1 MLKRFILA
9 ATMAA
14 CVILTG
20 AAMAAQQDFTLKT
33 ADGKTAG
40 MAWITPMPHG
50 LLLRVEVEGQA
61 PGWHGIH
68 IHQTGDCS
76 GDGFK
81 KAGSHAAEKGQEHGF
96 SHDNP
101 HEGDLTNIWVADN
114 GRGGAEY
121 LLYGMTM
128 DSLKD
133 KDGSALV
140 FHAKPDDYKSQPAG
154 DSGDRLAC
162 GVIADGH

>member
-1 MLKRFILA
+1 MFKRSIFA
-9 ATMAA
+9 GTVAF
-14 CVILTG
+14 CVLLSGT
-20 AAMAAQQDFTLKT
+20 AMAAQQDFILKT
-33 ADGKTAG
+33 ADGKAAG
-40 MAWITPMPHG
+40 TAWISAMPHG
-50 LLLRVEVEGQA
+50 LLLHVEVEGQT

-81 KAGSHAAEKGQEHGF
+81 KAGSHASEKGQEHGF

-101 HEGDLTNIWVADN
+101 HAGDLTNIWVADN
-114 GRGGAEY
+114 GKGGAEY
-121 LLYGMTM
+121 LLHGLSM
-128 DSLKD
+128 DKLKD

-140 FHAKPDDYKSQPAG
+140 FHAKPNDYKSQPAG
-154 DSGDRLAC
+154 ESGDRVAC